1 MERND
6 YILYMNKLLEIL
18 LRVMVLLFIC
28 LMKKAS
34 LIIIESWKVS
44 SRLFILITSFLIP
57 TRPIILLLFANWLD
71 RWVGMPR

>member
-1 MERND
+1 MEQAIRNLIKSNGTPF
-6 YILYMNKLLEIL
+6 Y
-18 LRVMVLLFIC
+18 LFDEKGFIDNYR
-28 LMKKAS
+28 
-34 LIIIESWKVS
+34 SWKVS

>member
-1 MERND
+1 MEQAIRNL
-6 YILYMNKLLEIL
+6 IKSNGTP
-18 LRVMVLLFIC
+18 FIC